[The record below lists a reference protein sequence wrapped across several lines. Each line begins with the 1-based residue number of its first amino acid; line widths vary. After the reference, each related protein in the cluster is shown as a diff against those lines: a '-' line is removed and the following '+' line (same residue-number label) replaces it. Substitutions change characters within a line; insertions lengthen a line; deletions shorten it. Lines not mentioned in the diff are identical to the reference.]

1 MAERISGK
9 TELIG
14 LIATPIRHSSS
25 PKMHNEAFAKLGLD
39 YAYLAFEVGTEQLED
54 TIKGFRAMNVR
65 GSNVSMPNKT
75 VVHKYLDKLSP
86 AAELCGAVNTIVN
99 DNGVLTGHITDG
111 IGYMSAL
118 KDAGIDIIGK
128 KMTIVGAGGAATAI
142 QVQAALDGVAEI
154 SIFNRK
160 DEFYSNAE
168 QTVKKLREKTNC
180 IVNLYDLDDLDK
192 LKEEISTSVILTN
205 ATGVGMK
212 PLEGKTYIPDKS
224 FLREDLIVS
233 DIVYAPRETELL
245 KMAKE
250 VDCKKTMNGLGMM
263 LFQGAAAFE
272 MWTGKQMPIE
282 YMKEILVGILTGVFI
297 SFVCVVLICKVA
309 NADSQILYSI
319 LPKSITTPMGIS
331 LTNILG
337 GIESITVVC
346 IILTGILGYIMGEA
360 ILKISRIKHPISKG
374 IALGTAAHAVGTSK
388 ALELGEVEG
397 AMGSLSIGIAGCLT
411 VILIPILSN
420 FI

>member
-142 QVQAALDGVAEI
+142 QVQAALDGVNEI

-250 VDCKKTMNGLGMM
+250 IGCKKTMNGLGMM

-282 YMKEILVGILTGVFI
+282 YMKEIL
-297 SFVCVVLICKVA
+297 
-309 NADSQILYSI
+309 D
-319 LPKSITTPMGIS
+319 
-331 LTNILG
+331 
-337 GIESITVVC
+337 
-346 IILTGILGYIMGEA
+346 
-360 ILKISRIKHPISKG
+360 IKY
-374 IALGTAAHAVGTSK
+374 
-388 ALELGEVEG
+388 
-397 AMGSLSIGIAGCLT
+397 
-411 VILIPILSN
+411 
-420 FI
+420 

>member
-282 YMKEILVGILTGVFI
+282 YMKEIL
-297 SFVCVVLICKVA
+297 
-309 NADSQILYSI
+309 D
-319 LPKSITTPMGIS
+319 
-331 LTNILG
+331 
-337 GIESITVVC
+337 
-346 IILTGILGYIMGEA
+346 
-360 ILKISRIKHPISKG
+360 IKY
-374 IALGTAAHAVGTSK
+374 
-388 ALELGEVEG
+388 
-397 AMGSLSIGIAGCLT
+397 
-411 VILIPILSN
+411 
-420 FI
+420 